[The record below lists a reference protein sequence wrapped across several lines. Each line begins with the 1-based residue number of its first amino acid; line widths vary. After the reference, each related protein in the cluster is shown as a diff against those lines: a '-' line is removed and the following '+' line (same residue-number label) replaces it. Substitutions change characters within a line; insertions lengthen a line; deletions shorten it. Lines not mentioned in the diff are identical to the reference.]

1 MRHASLAE
9 SFNNHAR
16 KPRLESTM
24 SKRAQRNQRHE
35 ESPTSQPR
43 RTAPWWITPVVVA
56 AVLAVFSY
64 LQGRQI
70 KDLRAVVGS
79 RLDQVDTRLVQ
90 LSTKIDDVGKQ
101 AAAAAPRRGPDPNRV
116 YTIKTDGSPVKGP
129 VTAPVTI
136 AEFSDFQ

>member
-1 MRHASLAE
+1 
-9 SFNNHAR
+9 
-16 KPRLESTM
+16 M
-24 SKRAQRNQRHE
+24 SKRAQRNQRHD
-35 ESPTSQPR
+35 ESPATKPAR
-43 RTAPWWITPVVVA
+43 MAPSWTTPVVVV

-70 KDLRAVVGS
+70 RDLKQLVGS
-79 RLDQVDTRLVQ
+79 RLEQVDTRLVQ

-116 YTIKTDGSPVKGP
+116 YTIKTDGAPVKGP
-129 VTAPVTI
+129 LTAPVTI